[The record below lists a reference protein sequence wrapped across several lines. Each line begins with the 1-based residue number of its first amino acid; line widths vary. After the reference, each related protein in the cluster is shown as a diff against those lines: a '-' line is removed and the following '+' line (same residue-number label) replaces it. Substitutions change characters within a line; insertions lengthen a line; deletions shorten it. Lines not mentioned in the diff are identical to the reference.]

1 VTDQTEVYQKSRKK
15 AKGKRRKAKGE
26 SDKKSVNM
34 DKNELQDRLF
44 KFAVDVIKMLRT
56 LKGGNDLKIISNQ
69 LVKAATSSGANY
81 EEAQAAVSR
90 ADFGYKVGISL
101 KEMRESNY
109 WLRIL
114 KELFPSNKEIIR
126 LTTESFELKNILGS
140 ISIKVSPRT

>member
-1 VTDQTEVYQKSRKK
+1 MK
-15 AKGKRRKAKGE
+15 
-26 SDKKSVNM
+26 
-34 DKNELQDRLF
+34 KNELQYRLF
-44 KFAVDVIKMLRT
+44 RFAVDVIKMLRT

-114 KELFPSNKEIIR
+114 KELFPSNEEITM
-126 LTTESFELKNILGS
+126 LTTESFELKNILGA
-140 ISIKVSPRT
+140 ISIKVSPRI